1 MDARSNTPYS
11 QRLRTRFAARQPV
24 AATCLVTLAM
34 LIGTQEAR
42 AEWVLVTRNA
52 ANGATTSYDT
62 ARARQSGNALEMWTR
77 ADGAG
82 HKPVIT
88 EYYRSNSLSPGQA
101 QGFEERFAYRLTK
114 WRIDC
119 AKWTQAVL
127 AVADYDANGEAFYSN
142 ETRGEE
148 GVIYPESVVDAGAM
162 RLCPKPRTGK
172 K

>member
-1 MDARSNTPYS
+1 MDARSNTPYL
-11 QRLRTRFAARQPV
+11 QRLRTRFAARQTI
-24 AATCLVTLAM
+24 AANCLVALAM
-34 LIGTQEAR
+34 LIGTHEAW
-42 AEWVLVTRNA
+42 AEWAVVTRNA

-62 ARARQSGNALEMWTR
+62 ARARQSGNLLEMWTR

-88 EYYRSNSLSPGQA
+88 EHYRRNSLSPGQA

-114 WRIDC
+114 WRVDC
-119 AKWTQAVL
+119 AKWTQTVL

-142 ETRGEE
+142 EARGEE
-148 GVIYPESVVDAGAM
+148 GVIYPDSVVDAGAM
-162 RLCPKPRTGK
+162 RLCPKPRSGK

>member
-1 MDARSNTPYS
+1 MHARLQNLRSPN
-11 QRLRTRFAARQPV
+11 QRGRTAARRRV
-24 AATCLVTLAM
+24 ALLCLVIATLCA
-34 LIGTQEAR
+34 GTRLAH
-42 AEWVLVTRNA
+42 AEWVVATRNA
-52 ANGATTSYDT
+52 ATGATASYDT
-62 ARARQSGNALEMWTR
+62 ARARQAGNVLEIWTR

-88 EYYRSNSLSPGQA
+88 EYYRRNSLSPGQA

-114 WRIDC
+114 WRVDC
-119 AKWTQAVL
+119 AKWTQTVL

-162 RLCPKPRTGK
+162 RLCAKPRAGK